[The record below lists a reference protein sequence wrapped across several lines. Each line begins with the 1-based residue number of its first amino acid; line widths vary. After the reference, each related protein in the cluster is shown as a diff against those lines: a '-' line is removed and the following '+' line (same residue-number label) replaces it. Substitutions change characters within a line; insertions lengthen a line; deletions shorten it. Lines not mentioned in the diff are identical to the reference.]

1 MELVYEGNWNTYEE
15 WGSVRIFQ
23 DQDDCFHVQ
32 YGGCSVYSSHKDP
45 DWEEPYIIPME
56 TALEIIDE
64 WDQIEKENEEY
75 WNRNGGF

>member
-15 WGSVRIFQ
+15 WGGVRIFQ
-23 DQDDCFHVQ
+23 DQDDYFHVQ
-32 YGGCSVYSSHKDP
+32 YGGRSVYSSHKDP

-64 WDQIEKENEEY
+64 WDQIEKENEDY
-75 WNRNGGF
+75 WERNYY